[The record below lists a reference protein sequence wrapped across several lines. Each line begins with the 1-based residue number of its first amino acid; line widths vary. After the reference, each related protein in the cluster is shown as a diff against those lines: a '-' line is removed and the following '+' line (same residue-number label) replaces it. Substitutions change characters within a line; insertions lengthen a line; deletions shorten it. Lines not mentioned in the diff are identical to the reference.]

1 MKVTKINSLIN
12 FFKSNEIKLS
22 FLFILIFS
30 SILTILL
37 IWINTSQEILGTS
50 YRDVYF
56 YLIEALRFSG
66 YSIGGY
72 EYVNYLSPLI
82 PFLTSLLFKLGFVS
96 ETSIFA
102 VTGIFY
108 ILGVL
113 GFFSLLRLR
122 FRNLMAVLG
131 SIIYAGISINMLWVA
146 NGTIDIPSIS
156 ITILSIYFF
165 VLGIEKNQKY
175 LYLAFPLAVLGF
187 FAKYT
192 AGLAIPLMVLYI
204 LSKPNII
211 LNIKKYWKNGVLGI
225 FLGFITT
232 IPFLAYF
239 LINNIPFGF
248 LNQAQNI
255 ASHTTGSIT
264 TATTTLKVGN
274 DLFFYFTN
282 MPRFIYSI
290 NEILAYV
297 VIIITLIGIIIGIYK
312 SAKFLKSRYDDSNR
326 FNNGK
331 FEFLNIKF
339 LNIKISN
346 KLIYILFI
354 VNIIIILLSFLTA
367 SKISFVYSE
376 LIFFI
381 SAFTLSYIVN
391 KIINIKNI
399 DSEQKYDKFSFD
411 LLMFAW
417 FFSYLIFFSAHL
429 VKADR
434 YFTTMAPGFVFIS
447 VLALNLILNSFDS
460 INISNILNKMNFNSN
475 NNINNN
481 SNNKNNNTN
490 NNINNYNSENNNHI
504 ENNSTNN
511 KNNNINTSI
520 NTNNNININ
529 TSTNINVNKNLIKN
543 LVPIA
548 LIILFI
554 ISSFTYLDMNKH
566 DPLVHNEREA
576 VEWIKIHIPDYQN
589 EIIWSERGP
598 TFTWY
603 LKQEVF
609 YVNWKYSPN
618 KLSEMMIGNNTTY
631 FISISPE
638 TNIPGFS
645 PVKKFGE
652 VIIYQRN
659 SR

>member
-239 LINNIPFGF
+239 LINKIPFGF

-255 ASHTTGSIT
+255 ASQTTGS
-264 TATTTLKVGN
+264 TTTNSILKVGN

-290 NEILAYV
+290 NEILAYF

-312 SAKFLKSRYDDSNR
+312 SVKFLKSRYYDSNR

-331 FEFLNIKF
+331 FEFLNIKL

-346 KLIYILFI
+346 ELLYILFI
-354 VNIIIILLSFLTA
+354 VNIIIIFLSFLTA

-376 LIFFI
+376 FIFFI

-434 YFTTMAPGFVFIS
+434 YFTTMAPGFVFIFI
-447 VLALNLILNSFDS
+447 LALNLILNSFDS
-460 INISNILNKMNFNSN
+460 ITMPNIINKMNFNSN
-475 NNINNN
+475 TNISNATINNTN
-481 SNNKNNNTN
+481 IANKDSTKNKNNKN
-490 NNINNYNSENNNHI
+490 S
-504 ENNSTNN
+504 
-511 KNNNINTSI
+511 
-520 NTNNNININ
+520 NINIKA
-529 TSTNINVNKNLIKN
+529 NKNLIKS
-543 LVPIA
+543 LIPIA
-548 LIILFI
+548 LIVLFI

-566 DPLVHNEREA
+566 DSLVHNEREA

-603 LKQEVF
+603 LKQEIF

-652 VIIYQRN
+652 VIIYQRD

>member
-30 SILTILL
+30 SIITILL

-131 SIIYAGISINMLWVA
+131 SIIYAGLSINMLWVA

-239 LINNIPFGF
+239 LINKIPFGF

-255 ASHTTGSIT
+255 ASQTTGS
-264 TATTTLKVGN
+264 TTTNSILKVGN

-290 NEILAYV
+290 NEILAYF

-312 SAKFLKSRYDDSNR
+312 SVKFLKSRYYDSNR

-331 FEFLNIKF
+331 FEFLNIKL

-346 KLIYILFI
+346 KLLYILFI
-354 VNIIIILLSFLTA
+354 VNIIIIFLSFLTA

-376 LIFFI
+376 FIFFI

-434 YFTTMAPGFVFIS
+434 YFTTMAPGFVFIFI
-447 VLALNLILNSFDS
+447 LALNLILNSFDS
-460 INISNILNKMNFNSN
+460 ITMPNIINKMNFNSN
-475 NNINNN
+475 TNISNATINNTNINNTN
-481 SNNKNNNTN
+481 IANKDSTKNKNNKN
-490 NNINNYNSENNNHI
+490 S
-504 ENNSTNN
+504 
-511 KNNNINTSI
+511 
-520 NTNNNININ
+520 NINIKA
-529 TSTNINVNKNLIKN
+529 NKNLIKS
-543 LVPIA
+543 LIPIA
-548 LIILFI
+548 LIVLFI

-566 DPLVHNEREA
+566 DSLVHNEREA

-603 LKQEVF
+603 LKQEIF

-652 VIIYQRN
+652 VIIYQRD

>member
-255 ASHTTGSIT
+255 ASQTTGS
-264 TATTTLKVGN
+264 TTTNSILKVGN

-290 NEILAYV
+290 NEILAYF

-312 SAKFLKSRYDDSNR
+312 SVKFLKSRYYDSNR

-434 YFTTMAPGFVFIS
+434 YFTTMAPGFVFIFI
-447 VLALNLILNSFDS
+447 LALNLILNSFDS
-460 INISNILNKMNFNSN
+460 ITMPNIINKMNFNSN
-475 NNINNN
+475 TNISNATINNTN
-481 SNNKNNNTN
+481 IANKDSTKNKNNKN
-490 NNINNYNSENNNHI
+490 S
-504 ENNSTNN
+504 
-511 KNNNINTSI
+511 
-520 NTNNNININ
+520 NINIKA
-529 TSTNINVNKNLIKN
+529 NKNLIKS
-543 LVPIA
+543 LIPIA
-548 LIILFI
+548 LIVLFI

-566 DPLVHNEREA
+566 DSLVHNEREA

-603 LKQEVF
+603 LKQEIF

-652 VIIYQRN
+652 VIIYQRD

>member
-239 LINNIPFGF
+239 LINKIPFGF

-255 ASHTTGSIT
+255 ASQTTGS
-264 TATTTLKVGN
+264 TTTNSILKVGN

-312 SAKFLKSRYDDSNR
+312 SVKFLKSRYYDSNR

-331 FEFLNIKF
+331 FEFLNIKL

-346 KLIYILFI
+346 KLLYILFI
-354 VNIIIILLSFLTA
+354 VNIIIIFLSFLTA

-381 SAFTLSYIVN
+381 SVFTLSYIVN

-434 YFTTMAPGFVFIS
+434 YFTTMAPGFVFIFI
-447 VLALNLILNSFDS
+447 LALNLILNSFDS
-460 INISNILNKMNFNSN
+460 ITKPNIINKMNFNSN
-475 NNINNN
+475 TNISNATINNTNINNTN
-481 SNNKNNNTN
+481 IANKDSTKNKNNKN
-490 NNINNYNSENNNHI
+490 S
-504 ENNSTNN
+504 
-511 KNNNINTSI
+511 
-520 NTNNNININ
+520 NINIKA
-529 TSTNINVNKNLIKN
+529 NKNLIKN

-548 LIILFI
+548 LIVLFI

-566 DPLVHNEREA
+566 DSLVHNEREA

-652 VIIYQRN
+652 VIIYQRD

>member
-82 PFLTSLLFKLGFVS
+82 PFLTSLLFKLGFVN

-122 FRNLMAVLG
+122 FRNLMAILG
-131 SIIYAGISINMLWVA
+131 SIIYAGLSINMLWVA

-255 ASHTTGSIT
+255 ASHTTGST
-264 TATTTLKVGN
+264 TNSILKVGN

-331 FEFLNIKF
+331 FEFLNIKL

-346 KLIYILFI
+346 KLLYILFI
-354 VNIIIILLSFLTA
+354 VNIIIIFLSFLTA

-381 SAFTLSYIVN
+381 SVFTLSYIVN

-475 NNINNN
+475 NN
-481 SNNKNNNTN
+481 KDNNT
-490 NNINNYNSENNNHI
+490 NNYNSENNNSI
-504 ENNSTNN
+504 ENNNINNN
-511 KNNNINTSI
+511 KNNNNINTSI
-520 NTNNNININ
+520 NTSITTNTNIN
-529 TSTNINVNKNLIKN
+529 TNINVNKNLIKS

-548 LIILFI
+548 LIVLFI
-554 ISSFTYLDMNKH
+554 ISSFTYLDMNKQ

>member
-239 LINNIPFGF
+239 LINKIPFGF

-255 ASHTTGSIT
+255 ASQTTGS
-264 TATTTLKVGN
+264 TTTNSILKVGN

-434 YFTTMAPGFVFIS
+434 YFTTMAPGFVFIFI
-447 VLALNLILNSFDS
+447 LALNLILNSFDS
-460 INISNILNKMNFNSN
+460 ITMPNIINKMNFNSN
-475 NNINNN
+475 TNISNATINNTN
-481 SNNKNNNTN
+481 IANKDSTKNKNNKN
-490 NNINNYNSENNNHI
+490 S
-504 ENNSTNN
+504 
-511 KNNNINTSI
+511 
-520 NTNNNININ
+520 NINIKA
-529 TSTNINVNKNLIKN
+529 NKNLIKS
-543 LVPIA
+543 LIPIA
-548 LIILFI
+548 LIVLFI

-566 DPLVHNEREA
+566 DSLVHNEREA

-603 LKQEVF
+603 LKQEIF

-652 VIIYQRN
+652 VIIYQRD

>member
-82 PFLTSLLFKLGFVS
+82 PFLTSLLFKLGFVN

-122 FRNLMAVLG
+122 FRNLMAILG
-131 SIIYAGISINMLWVA
+131 SIIYAGLSINMLWVA

-264 TATTTLKVGN
+264 TATTTSTLKVGN

-331 FEFLNIKF
+331 FEFLNIKL

-346 KLIYILFI
+346 KLLYILFI
-354 VNIIIILLSFLTA
+354 VNIIIIFLSFLTA

-381 SAFTLSYIVN
+381 SAFILSYIVN

-399 DSEQKYDKFSFD
+399 AEQEYDKFSFD

-434 YFTTMAPGFVFIS
+434 YFTTMAPGFVFIFI
-447 VLALNLILNSFDS
+447 LALNLILNSFDS
-460 INISNILNKMNFNSN
+460 ITKPNIINKMNFNSN
-475 NNINNN
+475 TNISNATINNTNINNTN
-481 SNNKNNNTN
+481 IANKDSTKNKNNKN
-490 NNINNYNSENNNHI
+490 S
-504 ENNSTNN
+504 
-511 KNNNINTSI
+511 
-520 NTNNNININ
+520 NINIKA
-529 TSTNINVNKNLIKN
+529 NKNLIKN

-548 LIILFI
+548 LIVLFI

>member
-131 SIIYAGISINMLWVA
+131 SIIYAGLSINMLWVA

-225 FLGFITT
+225 FLGLITT

-255 ASHTTGSIT
+255 ASQTTGSIT
-264 TATTTLKVGN
+264 ATTSTLKVGN

-297 VIIITLIGIIIGIYK
+297 IIIITLIGIIIGIYK

-399 DSEQKYDKFSFD
+399 DSEQKYDKISFD

-434 YFTTMAPGFVFIS
+434 YFTTMAPGFVFIFI
-447 VLALNLILNSFDS
+447 LALNLILNSFDS
-460 INISNILNKMNFNSN
+460 ITMPNIINKMNFNSN
-475 NNINNN
+475 TNISNATINNTN
-481 SNNKNNNTN
+481 ITNKDSTKNKNNKN
-490 NNINNYNSENNNHI
+490 S
-504 ENNSTNN
+504 
-511 KNNNINTSI
+511 
-520 NTNNNININ
+520 NINIKA
-529 TSTNINVNKNLIKN
+529 NKNLIKS

-548 LIILFI
+548 LIVLFI

-652 VIIYQRN
+652 VIIYQRD

>member
-239 LINNIPFGF
+239 LINKIPFGF

-255 ASHTTGSIT
+255 ASQTTGS
-264 TATTTLKVGN
+264 TTTNSILKVGN

-290 NEILAYV
+290 NEILAYF

-312 SAKFLKSRYDDSNR
+312 SVKFLKSRYYDSNR

-434 YFTTMAPGFVFIS
+434 YFTTMAPGFVFIFI
-447 VLALNLILNSFDS
+447 LALNLILNSFDS
-460 INISNILNKMNFNSN
+460 ITMPNIINKMNFNSN
-475 NNINNN
+475 TNISNATINNTN
-481 SNNKNNNTN
+481 IANKDSTKNKNNKN
-490 NNINNYNSENNNHI
+490 S
-504 ENNSTNN
+504 
-511 KNNNINTSI
+511 
-520 NTNNNININ
+520 NINIKA
-529 TSTNINVNKNLIKN
+529 NKNLIKS
-543 LVPIA
+543 LIPIA
-548 LIILFI
+548 LIVLFI

-566 DPLVHNEREA
+566 DSLVHNEREA

-603 LKQEVF
+603 LKQEIF

-652 VIIYQRN
+652 VIIYQRD

>member
-82 PFLTSLLFKLGFVS
+82 PFLTSLLFKLGFVN

-131 SIIYAGISINMLWVA
+131 SIIYAGLSINMLWVA

-225 FLGFITT
+225 FLGLITT

-255 ASHTTGSIT
+255 ASQTTGSIT
-264 TATTTLKVGN
+264 ATTSTLKVGN

-282 MPRFIYSI
+282 IPRFIYSI

-297 VIIITLIGIIIGIYK
+297 IIIITLIGIIIGIYK

-399 DSEQKYDKFSFD
+399 AEQKYDKFSFD

-434 YFTTMAPGFVFIS
+434 YFTTMAPGFVFIFI
-447 VLALNLILNSFDS
+447 LALNLILNSFDS
-460 INISNILNKMNFNSN
+460 ITMPNIINKMNFNSN
-475 NNINNN
+475 TNISNSTINNTNINNTN
-481 SNNKNNNTN
+481 ITNKDSTKNKNNKN
-490 NNINNYNSENNNHI
+490 S
-504 ENNSTNN
+504 
-511 KNNNINTSI
+511 
-520 NTNNNININ
+520 NINIKA
-529 TSTNINVNKNLIKN
+529 NKNLIKS

-548 LIILFI
+548 LIVLFI

-652 VIIYQRN
+652 VIIYQRD

>member
-239 LINNIPFGF
+239 LINKIPFGF

-255 ASHTTGSIT
+255 ASQTTGS
-264 TATTTLKVGN
+264 TTTNSILKVGN

-290 NEILAYV
+290 NEILAYF

-312 SAKFLKSRYDDSNR
+312 SVKFLKSRYYDSNR

-331 FEFLNIKF
+331 FEFLNIKL

-346 KLIYILFI
+346 ELLYILFI
-354 VNIIIILLSFLTA
+354 VNIIIIFLSFLTA

-434 YFTTMAPGFVFIS
+434 YFTTMAPGFVFIFI
-447 VLALNLILNSFDS
+447 LALNLILNSFDS
-460 INISNILNKMNFNSN
+460 ITMPNIINKMNFNSN
-475 NNINNN
+475 TNISNATINNTN
-481 SNNKNNNTN
+481 IANKDSTKNKNNKN
-490 NNINNYNSENNNHI
+490 S
-504 ENNSTNN
+504 
-511 KNNNINTSI
+511 
-520 NTNNNININ
+520 NINIKA
-529 TSTNINVNKNLIKN
+529 NKNLIKS
-543 LVPIA
+543 LIPIA
-548 LIILFI
+548 LIVLFI

-566 DPLVHNEREA
+566 DSLVHNEREA

-603 LKQEVF
+603 LKQEIF

-652 VIIYQRN
+652 VIIYQRD